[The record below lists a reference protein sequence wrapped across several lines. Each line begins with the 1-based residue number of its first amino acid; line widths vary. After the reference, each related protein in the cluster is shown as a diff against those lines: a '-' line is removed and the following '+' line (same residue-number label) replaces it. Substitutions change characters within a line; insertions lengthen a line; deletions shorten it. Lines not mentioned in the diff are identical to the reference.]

1 MPCGQYCYQRKW
13 QCQGGRL
20 RQLTN
25 VQKQP
30 GPTRNYGS
38 ENARENSI
46 RRRVMSVKNNG
57 SKTNYGPL
65 FGGKKKPA
73 VFSNCGFCGDRSVA
87 EGKNVY
93 YNNGGTSGTNTYW
106 NKIAAGPKGVKG
118 MTCCCQDEQIVT
130 ISTSDSSWNVDVY
143 PPGTPWKPQVG
154 WTIMAWPTEEPNSIS
169 VGVITRIIEDTTL
182 AAGDAPVTY
191 ATGWATYGVRPFS
204 RACGAAELPGWDGQS
219 LVPFSNFTAG
229 TIGALEALCCHT
241 TSSGGAASAGAA
253 LLSGVD
259 PPNGIVTATPP
270 QGPCDKNRL
279 CGGDNGTTLLGGAP
293 CSLGGKN
300 WLNYR
305 RFHPRGAKS

>member
-1 MPCGQYCYQRKW
+1 
-13 QCQGGRL
+13 
-20 RQLTN
+20 LTN

-38 ENARENSI
+38 EGARQNSI

-65 FGGKKKPA
+65 FGGKKKPS
-73 VFSNCGFCGDRSVA
+73 VFSNCGFCGDRNVA

-130 ISTSDSSWNVDVY
+130 ISTSDTTWNVTSE
-143 PPGTPWKPQVG
+143 GTAGDWKPQVG
-154 WTIMAWPTEEPNSIS
+154 WVIAAFTPSTPIS
-169 VGVITRIIEDTTL
+169 VGVITRIIEDTL
-182 AAGDAPVTY
+182 VAGPLVDGLPNS
-191 ATGWATYGVRPFS
+191 ATGGATYGVRPLS
-204 RACGAAELPGWDGQS
+204 RACGAAKTHGLGPNTYPI
-219 LVPFSNFTAG
+219 PFSNF
-229 TIGALEALCCHT
+229 
-241 TSSGGAASAGAA
+241 SAGAE
-253 LLSGVD
+253 GVVVVTTD
-259 PPNGIVTATPP
+259 LATFPLGIGPTEANSAIVTATPP
-270 QGPCDKNRL
+270 RCPGRNRL

-293 CSLGGKN
+293 CSLGGRN

-305 RFHPRGAKS
+305 RFHPGAAKA

>member
-1 MPCGQYCYQRKW
+1 MPCGQYCYQKKW

-38 ENARENSI
+38 EGARQNSI

-65 FGGKKKPA
+65 FGGKKKPS
-73 VFSNCGFCGDRSVA
+73 VFSNCGFCGDRSVE

-130 ISTSDSSWNVDVY
+130 VGSSETQWGPLPN
-143 PPGTPWKPQVG
+143 GSFLALPQVG
-154 WTIMAWPTEEPNSIS
+154 WGLASYGDDLFTGGSALGI
-169 VGVITRIIEDTTL
+169 ITRIIDQPFEINDTT
-182 AAGDAPVTY
+182 ASGR
-191 ATGWATYGVRPFS
+191 ATYGVRPLYG
-204 RACGAAELPGWDGQS
+204 ACGVATLVALGWPPELAQS
-219 LVPFSNFTAG
+219 MLAFLSPFSDR
-229 TIGALEALCCHT
+229 E
-241 TSSGGAASAGAA
+241 AGAA
-253 LLSGVD
+253 QSYPATPD
-259 PPNGIVTATPP
+259 PALGMATTQVNVTATPP

-279 CGGDNGTTLLGGAP
+279 CGGDNGTTLLGGAK
-293 CSLGGKN
+293 CSLGGRN

-305 RFHPRGAKS
+305 RFHPGAAKS